1 MNLSQYDN
9 RHVRVTDKWGHVF
22 EGLAS
27 SHSADYCFHE
37 YGVED
42 DGILVGEYLVYAGDI
57 ADIRTVRLHGTAELG
72 TTHLLLR
79 KYRPEDAP
87 YLYRYLGCD
96 EKMYR
101 YSGWNPYA
109 SEEMAEKT
117 VQEFIARYD
126 DPHFYG
132 WIIDF
137 EDYPAGTIGA
147 YDYANDSIEVGF
159 SVAPPF
165 QGRGYA
171 AEALAEVLRFLTE
184 NEEIPR
190 VTAWCAAE
198 NIASKRTLEKA
209 GMKLTG
215 VEEGGI
221 TVGEQVYDKL
231 LFEYR
236 RRG

>member
-1 MNLSQYDN
+1 MNLEQFEKK
-9 RHVRVTDKWGHVF
+9 HVRITDTDGNTF
-22 EGLAS
+22 TGLAS
-27 SHSADYCFHE
+27 YGNYEFLMHE
-37 YGVED
+37 YGGEE
-42 DGILVGEYLVYAGDI
+42 DGIFIEDVLIYRSQISSIEEIEV
-57 ADIRTVRLHGTAELG
+57 HGTAELS
-72 TTHLLLR
+72 TERMTLR
-79 KYRPEDAP
+79 RYCPEDVE
-87 YLYRYLGCD
+87 LLHRYLGTD
-96 EKMYR
+96 PAMVE

-147 YDYANDSIEVGF
+147 YDYENDSIEVGF